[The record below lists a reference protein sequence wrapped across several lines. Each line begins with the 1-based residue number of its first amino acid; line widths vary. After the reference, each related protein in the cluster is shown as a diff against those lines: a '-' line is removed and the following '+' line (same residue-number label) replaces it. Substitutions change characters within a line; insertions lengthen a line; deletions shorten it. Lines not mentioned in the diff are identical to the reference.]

1 MDLHL
6 DLDSVFMY
14 KKNKNIEFDET
25 YYLRTLLI
33 RIYKVLT
40 TSKHNLELL
49 IKEIEEEISEQERR

>member
-1 MDLHL
+1 
-6 DLDSVFMY
+6 MY